1 MFSNRQSILVLAAL
15 TVAMAHAAD
24 ANIGATIPA
33 SKGKFLSDDPLW
45 KEPSPRSVPQVKSI
59 QIDDLYDF
67 INESFVVPHHVK
79 KVNRSGKEA
88 AQNTNTLGEVPD
100 SEWYT
105 NRHMRGRM
113 SVDALVRGAGNANP
127 PDPEDKWKIISAKT
141 DGVTPGFTIE
151 DAHGNR
157 YLLKFDPPNYPELA
171 SAADVIGSK
180 IFYALGYNTPENY
193 IAYFHREQ
201 LTLTDHSSWRDRVGK
216 KHVMTQELVDK
227 WLAEQPK
234 DSQGR
239 YRAMASR
246 WIAGKVAGPFEFEGT
261 RSDDPNDIV
270 PHELHRELRGMAV
283 FSAWLN
289 DTDAKSINTL
299 DSLVD
304 EGGVT
309 FLKHYRIDWGASL
322 GSDSVRPKD
331 IRRGH
336 DYLVD
341 ARSTTIQAFSFGFY
355 LPEWMRTRYPNIRG
369 VGTFDFESFD
379 AAHWRSNYPI
389 TPYLLMDNDDAFWAA
404 KQVMAFSDEEIR
416 AIVETAQ
423 YSDPRATDWVTECLI
438 KRRDKIGKEWL
449 SPGLA
454 LDGFRL
460 EKNRLVFVDLAE
472 KYKVSGAR
480 YYNVQWAEFDNAT
493 RQKRPIESAGT
504 SFAVPAGDRSG
515 FLVAAIRSGD
525 TAGVEVYLRRTANG
539 WDIVGVDRHYE

>member
-261 RSDDPNDIV
+261 RSDDPNDII

-304 EGGVT
+304 EGGT
-309 FLKHYRIDWGASL
+309 SFLKHYRIDWGASL

-341 ARSTTIQAFSFGFY
+341 ARATTIQAFTFGFY
-355 LPEWMRTRYPNIRG
+355 LPEWMRAHYPNIRG

-379 AAHWRSNYPI
+379 AAHWHSNYPV
-389 TPYLLMDNDDAFWAA
+389 TPYLLMDDEDAFWAA
-404 KQVMAFSDEEIR
+404 KQVMAFSDQEIR

-423 YSDPRATDWVTECLI
+423 FSDPRATDWVTECLI
-438 KRRDKIGKEWL
+438 KRRDKIGKTWL
-449 SPGLA
+449 ARGLA
-454 LDGFRL
+454 LDGFRV
-460 EKNRLVFVDLAE
+460 EQDRLAFEDLAA
-472 KYKVSGAR
+472 KYKVSLTR
-480 YYNVQWAEFDNAT
+480 SYSVQWSEFDNTT
-493 RQKRPIESAGT
+493 REKRPIESAGN
-504 SFAVPAGDRSG
+504 SFAIPAGEPCN
-515 FLVAAIRSGD
+515 FLAATIRAGS
-525 TAGVEVYLRRTANG
+525 TAGVDVYLRRTANR